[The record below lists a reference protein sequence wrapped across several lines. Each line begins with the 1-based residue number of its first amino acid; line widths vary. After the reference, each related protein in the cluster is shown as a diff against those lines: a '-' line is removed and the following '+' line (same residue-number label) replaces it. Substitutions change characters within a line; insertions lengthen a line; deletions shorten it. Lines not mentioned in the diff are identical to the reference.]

1 MRDLIGWGESMNRFC
16 QWNAFMRLPW
26 RVTLQEHTRETVQQ
40 EASRPVAESKRAVE
54 SSSVADRTM
63 NSERNQLSP
72 GCVGFDTCCAQQD
85 LKALQGRVG
94 AIRLFEGA
102 RKRIGMQEKFRRRL
116 RSGDIQALQQ
126 EQMAFAAA
134 RDEYGLEGEP
144 DLNAVL
150 RLPGA
155 LQSDNR
161 SSGDEDQA
169 ALTESVRQQIGPLLD
184 ELKLMRAREGESLA
198 AILHGTLNRLAEAT
212 EGVAAM
218 RSEVEERYQARLAER
233 LEAAVG
239 PEFNRQRLLEEV
251 AVMVER
257 SDVSE
262 ELERMTTH
270 IGHFREL
277 LSAGG
282 ELGKKLDFLLQEMN
296 REANT
301 LLSKTGGAG
310 GKGTRITEL
319 GLAMKAEIEKAREQ
333 IQNLE

>member
-1 MRDLIGWGESMNRFC
+1 MPIYSMTGFARAQFGVPLLNDGQLNCTLSLKSVNHRFLDV
-16 QWNAFMRLPW
+16 QLRLPSGLDSLEMEL
-26 RVTLQEHTRETVQQ
+26 RKALKDALVRGHVDLTLQIDRGSQATTGYNREL
-40 EASRPVAESKRAVE
+40 VATYIA
-54 SSSVADRTM
+54 
-63 NSERNQLSP
+63 
-72 GCVGFDTCCAQQD
+72 
-85 LKALQGRVG
+85 
-94 AIRLFEGA
+94 
-102 RKRIGMQEKFRRRL
+102 
-116 RSGDIQALQQ
+116 
-126 EQMAFAAA
+126 AFAAA
-134 RDEYGLEGEP
+134 RAEHNLTDEP
-144 DLNAVL
+144 DLNAIL

-161 SSGDEDQA
+161 SNGDDDQA
-169 ALTESVRQQIGPLLD
+169 SLAEAVRQQIGPLLD

-198 AILHGTLNRLAEAT
+198 AILHGTLDRLAEAT

-282 ELGKKLDFLLQEMN
+282 EVGKKLDFLLQEMN

-333 IQNLE
+333 IQNVE